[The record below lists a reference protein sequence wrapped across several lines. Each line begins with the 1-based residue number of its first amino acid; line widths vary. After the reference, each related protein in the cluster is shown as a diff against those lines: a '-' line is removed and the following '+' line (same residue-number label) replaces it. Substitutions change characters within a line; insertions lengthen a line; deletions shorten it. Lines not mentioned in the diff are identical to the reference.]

1 MDRAELGK
9 ARPWEL
15 WSIPEPQFL
24 QLSAGRSL
32 EWVEQVCLVSIY
44 VFLRITGFLISQLK
58 AACPSPLWF
67 FLFPGCLRG
76 GRQLLAF
83 GHFLRARH
91 IAGTGDVLRVG
102 KIGIMF

>member
-32 EWVEQVCLVSIY
+32 ERVEQVCLVSIY
-44 VFLRITGFLISQLK
+44 VFFKNHWLPHITAEGCVSL
-58 AACPSPLWF
+58 PSL
-67 FLFPGCLRG
+67 
-76 GRQLLAF
+76 
-83 GHFLRARH
+83 
-91 IAGTGDVLRVG
+91 VLSLSRVP
-102 KIGIMF
+102 